1 MGFDGMIVSDYE
13 SIHHISGDTFKEKLI
28 RAINAG
34 VDMLM
39 EPHEYEKA
47 YKLVLEAVREGSIPQ
62 ERIDDAVC
70 RILQVKIDAGLMDDP
85 MQEYVETEQ
94 TEVGS
99 PKYRALAERAVEE
112 SMVLL
117 KNRGGRS
124 EDAES
129 GSTAGAKTERSTEEE
144 PENTSAEGNGD
155 EYPLLPLRKG
165 MKVYVTGPAADDE
178 VVQCGGWT
186 KEWNSVSGP
195 LTGVTTIQ
203 EGLKEVGEEQGI
215 IVLTDPKDAPE
226 ADVTLLFVGERTYAE
241 WFGDSED
248 ISLTGSHALE
258 GNASAIEEAR
268 RLREE
273 YGIPTVACI
282 VAGRQVIISD
292 YLDDWDA
299 AVMCYLPGSE
309 GRGVA
314 NVLMGKAA
322 FQGTLPMP
330 WYASTEQIG
339 SDECMFPVGY
349 GMKTAD
355 AVHDD

>member
-1 MGFDGMIVSDYE
+1 M
-13 SIHHISGDTFKEKLI
+13 
-28 RAINAG
+28 
-34 VDMLM
+34 
-39 EPHEYEKA
+39 
-47 YKLVLEAVREGSIPQ
+47 
-62 ERIDDAVC
+62 
-70 RILQVKIDAGLMDDP
+70 
-85 MQEYVETEQ
+85 
-94 TEVGS
+94 
-99 PKYRALAERAVEE
+99 
-112 SMVLL
+112 
-117 KNRGGRS
+117 
-124 EDAES
+124 
-129 GSTAGAKTERSTEEE
+129 
-144 PENTSAEGNGD
+144 
-155 EYPLLPLRKG
+155 
-165 MKVYVTGPAADDE
+165 
-178 VVQCGGWT
+178 
-186 KEWNSVSGP
+186 
-195 LTGVTTIQ
+195 
-203 EGLKEVGEEQGI
+203 
-215 IVLTDPKDAPE
+215 
-226 ADVTLLFVGERTYAE
+226 TLLFVGERTYAE

-258 GNASAIEEAR
+258 GNAAAIEEAR

-292 YLDDWDA
+292 YLEDWDA

-355 AVHDD
+355 AVHED